1 MTIIFELQNKKNDRH
16 SWITKKNKITVT
28 NHWNKF
34 PIKTLTVK
42 KQTKILVNL
51 KEIRKVE
58 YKL

>member
-1 MTIIFELQNKKNDRH
+1 MTIIFELQNKKNDRQLVELQ
-16 SWITKKNKITVT
+16 KKKITVT
-28 NHWNKF
+28 THWNKF

-42 KQTKILVNL
+42 KQTKILVYL